1 MTTVTQRKFKSEN
14 GGFTLIEIIMVV
26 VILGIAA
33 MMAVP
38 MMSSAADMQ
47 VRTAANMIAA
57 DLEYAKNMAITQQRN
72 YSVVFDIVN
81 ETYEIRDDTATVI
94 DHPVNVVSPFVVD
107 FANDGRLEQVDIV
120 VADFDPGPEL
130 TVTFDYLGSPYS
142 GADSG
147 SPLNAGSIDLQAGT
161 FTMTV
166 TVEPVTG
173 YVKIQ

>member
-1 MTTVTQRKFKSEN
+1 MATFTQKKFEGGN
-14 GGFTLIEIIMVV
+14 GGFTLVEIIMVV
-26 VILGIAA
+26 AILGIVA
-33 MMAVP
+33 MMAIP
-38 MMSSAADMQ
+38 MLSSAADIQ

-81 ETYEIRDDTATVI
+81 ETYEIHDGGGVI
-94 DHPVNVVSPFVVD
+94 GHPVNVGKDFVVD

-120 VADFDPGPEL
+120 VADFDPGSEL

-142 GADSG
+142 GAPAG
-147 SPLNAGSIDLQAGT
+147 TPLNAGSINLQAGT

>member
-1 MTTVTQRKFKSEN
+1 MATFTRKKFEGGS

-33 MMAVP
+33 LAVVP
-38 MMSSAADMQ
+38 MLSSAADIQ

-57 DLEYAKNMAITQQRN
+57 DLEYAKNMAITQQKN

-94 DHPVNVVSPFVVD
+94 GHPVNVGRDFVVD
-107 FANDGRLEQVDIV
+107 FANDGRLDQVDIAL
-120 VADFDPGPEL
+120 ADFDPGSEL
-130 TVTFDYLGSPYS
+130 TVTFDYLGGPYS
-142 GADSG
+142 GGD
-147 SPLNAGSIDLQAGT
+147 PLNAGSVDLQAGT